1 MNKLLLFISIT
12 VWPLSG
18 LSVAQSPQAQRA
30 VSTLDVR
37 SGKTQI
43 SQSKLLLRR
52 LRKGELGPGGLALL
66 ARLDEAS
73 VAADSKLKRDLELT
87 SENGIEVQKDYA
99 FDLDAPFY
107 ERSPVKWGIKPAHF
121 DFVMTWTSRF
131 QELSGGPVGHIRVK
145 VDETFVIYKASR
157 PAVTRRWQCSYELD
171 RDVRKELPKEILRLN
186 ETVVAPARAQILKE
200 IRTSIAA
207 KTRKR
212 K

>member
-18 LSVAQSPQAQRA
+18 LSVGESPQAQRA
-30 VSTLDVR
+30 VSILDVR

-73 VAADSKLKRDLELT
+73 VAADSKLRGDLELT

-131 QELSGGPVGHIRVK
+131 QELSGSPVGHIRVK

-200 IRTSIAA
+200 IRTFIAA
-207 KTRKR
+207 KSRKR